1 MPSYWSRF
9 TNTIA
14 YVLLSNRSYNFRSH
28 AIIFLQSKLSYR
40 LYRTNAISNAFYK
53 NCHSYYKCVYSSSL
67 VTLCQYLT
75 RFTDFINKYLV
86 NLLRFTLFNVT
97 QYMCASVPQYMFTF
111 LFDINLFNC
120 HMHVLSF
127 KLCNR
132 TYSLYLFLYFITKLC
147 LFTYMQ
153 VYFYNKIATRSFV
166 LRSGKGI

>member
-97 QYMCASVPQYMFTF
+97 QYIMR
-111 LFDINLFNC
+111 
-120 HMHVLSF
+120 LSA
-127 KLCNR
+127 
-132 TYSLYLFLYFITKLC
+132 TIH
-147 LFTYMQ
+147 
-153 VYFYNKIATRSFV
+153 VYFSIWHQFIQLSHARPFF
-166 LRSGKGI
+166 